1 MKKRATSLILILCLL
16 LSILPVGLG
25 YSVSAAEPV
34 ELIAFG
40 EAGTVQATAFP
51 QTRRTGEALP
61 AGTGGTVTR
70 AQWIQE
76 LVKAFDM
83 TVEEAHAPDNY
94 FSDLTGEESFYRDI
108 LVAVQ
113 FGIVDIPAGEAF
125 YPQNAATREF
135 AAQTLNSC
143 LGFLH
148 DSSEGYTFSES
159 GTVAYPDAIQIAIDR
174 GWFALSG
181 GSFLPTQAITGAEKT
196 AMLTDAATVL
206 ESRTIDTGYENTYT
220 FEKNVIEIPRGA
232 DVEILQG
239 VVTIESCPKTLKS
252 GDVFVV
258 WYQSVPCAFVAN
270 AVTTAGTT
278 TTVKA
283 TAITDGSA
291 VTDADAQGI
300 LDAEFAQFVPDEGTE
315 VVYVDEAT
323 GDEYSDAGEADRA
336 IAAHQAT
343 RGTRKLKA
351 LQLKKTVKLGGD
363 QSITVS
369 ARIKNPVL
377 TYKFSIRNRTASV
390 VLKADYEMSVTAS
403 ADWTNQLLGVKEIVF
418 GFWGCPGVG
427 GIKLAARYD
436 VGGSVSGIYSGSL
449 CIGAEYQRGSGF
461 SIPREFK
468 SKGFSFVIEAKMKAG
483 IWISLGINDV
493 PANMLVGNVAAEF
506 GVNGSV
512 SVNNNTDHQAP
523 KVCVHTAIYLYLNM
537 DVNLSYNFGVKSDDF
552 SRHEMIW
559 TESTSP
565 VRVVHHYEDGKEV
578 GICTR
583 SHSGGGGGGTGKY
596 YTPGTSNYWNSGW
609 GGGIGGTAY
618 DAHGKPIPIYEY
630 TVSDGAATLTKYNGV
645 GTSVVI
651 PRTIDGYT
659 IVAIG
664 GNAFSHNQRL
674 EAVSIPDTVTV
685 LKEFAFSGCTALETV
700 NLPDSVT
707 ELDYHAFSEC
717 KSLNWIRLPKHI
729 KRLGGA
735 VFTGCDSL
743 KSIFIPK
750 SLKTAETYANFNCG
764 PFYDSGLERVTFE
777 EGTTAVAANLFRGAK
792 KLKSVTLLET
802 MTSIGDHAFDGC
814 AALREIQIPDSVT
827 ELGAFAF
834 QFCTSLNAIT
844 LPDSISAIKEYT
856 FHGCDALEELALPD
870 SVREIGFHAFSY
882 CEKLRSVKLPARLKQ
897 LGGTAFTGCKNL
909 KSICIPKSL
918 ESAGTYTDYRYGA
931 FYGSGLETATFE
943 EGTTAVAA
951 NLFRGADQ
959 LKAVTLTDTMTAI
972 GANAFEGCTALQ
984 EIQIPDSVT
993 SIGGYAFRDSG
1004 LRSFRLPS
1012 SVTELGGNVF
1022 ERCTALTEFTWDS
1035 PVQQLPPFTFCGCTA
1050 LTAFEIPNAVT
1061 SVGACAFYGC
1071 SSLAKVTGG
1080 QRVASLGEN
1089 AFYECKALKE
1099 IALSPALTTI
1109 GTKAFSLCTA
1119 LENIVIPDGVE
1130 KLGAYSFAGCTAL
1143 KSVVIPDNV
1152 LELGVYCFDGCS
1164 ALKEVRL
1171 GSGLM
1176 VIPDYAFS
1184 NCGALESLVLPYR
1197 IQRVGYYA
1205 FKNDGKLRSVTVPRG
1220 TTAIE
1225 ESAFSYPGRLTIY
1238 GVSGTYAETFAVQI
1252 GATFA
1257 AISKPATAV
1266 TLRKTELQLGRNAL
1280 ERLVVTITP
1289 ADFTDEV
1296 TWTSSDPSV
1305 AVVNDAGLVQAVGVG
1320 QSTITV
1326 TAGTVSA
1333 KCTVTVSE
1341 QHAHSYTAK
1350 VTAPT
1355 CTERGYTTHTCTCG
1369 DSYVDAY
1376 TDALGHD
1383 WGAPSYVWAAN
1394 NGTVTATR
1402 VCKRDGSHVET
1413 EKGAITS
1420 KVTKEATYEAEGE
1433 ITYTATFTNAA
1444 FTTQTKTAAT
1454 PKLGKPAPAENP
1466 FTDVRSGQYYYDP
1479 VLWAVANEVTSG
1491 TSATTFSPDNGCTR
1505 AQVVTFLWRAAG
1517 QPKPTTD
1524 SNPFRDVKNG
1534 TYYYD
1539 AVLWAVEQGITAG
1552 TSTTTFSPDD
1562 TCTRA
1567 QIVTF
1572 LWRFEGQPT
1581 PVSAANPFADV
1592 RLSAYFGKAVL
1603 WAVENGIT
1611 NGTSATTFS
1620 PEATCTR
1627 AQVVT
1632 FLYRDMLS

>member
-16 LSILPVGLG
+16 LSILPAGLG
-25 YSVSAAEPV
+25 YSVSAAEPM

-51 QTRRTGEALP
+51 QTRKTGEALP
-61 AGTGGTVTR
+61 AGTGGAVTR

-125 YPQNAATREF
+125 DPQNAATREF

-181 GSFLPTQAITGAEKT
+181 GSFLPAQAITAAEKT
-196 AMLTDAATVL
+196 AMLADAAAVL

-232 DVEILQG
+232 EVEILQG

-291 VTDADAQGI
+291 VTDADAQGL

-323 GDEYSDAGEADRA
+323 GAEYSDASEADRA

-343 RGTRKLKA
+343 RGTKKLKA

-377 TYKFSIRNRTASV
+377 TYKFSMRNRTASV

-403 ADWTNQLLGVKEIVF
+403 VDVTNPLLGVKEIVF

-427 GIKLAARYD
+427 GIKLAARYN

-512 SVNNNTDHQAP
+512 SVTNYTDNQAP
-523 KVCVHTAIYLYLNM
+523 KACVHTAIYLYLNM

-583 SHSGGGGGGTGKY
+583 SYSGGGGGTGKY

-674 EAVSIPDTVTV
+674 EAVTIPDTVTV

-700 NLPDSVT
+700 NLTDSVT

-717 KSLNWIRLPKHI
+717 KSLSWIQLPAHI
-729 KRLGGA
+729 ERLGGA

-750 SLKTAETYANFNCG
+750 SLKTAETYTSFYCG

-777 EGTTAVAANLFRGAK
+777 EGTTAVVANLFRGAK
-792 KLKSVTLLET
+792 KLKSVTLLES

-814 AALREIQIPDSVT
+814 AALKEIQIPASVT

-834 QFCTSLNAIT
+834 QFCTSLNAIV

-856 FHGCDALEELALPD
+856 FHGCDALEEIALPD

-882 CEKLRSVKLPARLKQ
+882 CENLRSVKLPARLKQ
-897 LGGTAFTGCKNL
+897 LGGTVFTGCENL

-918 ESAGTYTDYRYGA
+918 ESAGTYTSYQYGA

-943 EGTTAVAA
+943 AGTTSVVA
-951 NLFRGADQ
+951 NLFRGADK
-959 LKAVTLTDTMTAI
+959 LKSVTLLDTMTSI
-972 GANAFEGCTALQ
+972 GANAFDGCAALQ

-1012 SVTELGGNVF
+1012 SVTELGVNLF
-1022 ERCTALTEFTWDS
+1022 ERCEALTEVTWDS
-1035 PVQQLPPFTFCGCTA
+1035 PVDQIPEHMFTDCTA
-1050 LTAFEIPNAVT
+1050 LKTFDIPETVT
-1061 SVGACAFYGC
+1061 SVGFCAFYGC
-1071 SSLAKVTGG
+1071 SALTKVTGG
-1080 QRVASLGEN
+1080 QNVERLGDYT
-1089 AFYECKALKE
+1089 FYQCSALKE
-1099 IALSPALTTI
+1099 IAISPVLTTI
-1109 GTKAFSLCTA
+1109 GLKAFQECTA
-1119 LENIVIPDGVE
+1119 LTAMVLPDSISGI
-1130 KLGAYSFAGCTAL
+1130 GAYA
-1143 KSVVIPDNV
+1143 
-1152 LELGVYCFDGCS
+1152 FDGCA
-1164 ALKEVRL
+1164 ALREVQL
-1171 GSGLM
+1171 GSGLTA
-1176 VIPDYAFS
+1176 IPDRAFS
-1184 NCGALESLVLPYR
+1184 NCGALESIILPYHVR
-1197 IQRVGYYA
+1197 TIGSNA
-1205 FKNDGKLRSVTVPRG
+1205 FLNDVKLTAVTIPRG
-1220 TTAIE
+1220 TTQIAE
-1225 ESAFSYPGRLTIY
+1225 NAFSYPARLTIY
-1238 GVSGTYAETFAVQI
+1238 GVSGSYAETYADQI
-1252 GATFA
+1252 GAAFV

-1266 TLRKTELQLGRNAL
+1266 SLRKTELQLGRNAS

-1296 TWTSSDPSV
+1296 TWTSSDPGV
-1305 AVVNDAGLVQAVGVG
+1305 AVVNDTGLVQAIGVG
-1320 QSTITV
+1320 QCTITV

-1333 KCTVTVSE
+1333 ECIVTVGE
-1341 QHAHSYTAK
+1341 QHVHDYTEK
-1350 VTAPT
+1350 ITPPT
-1355 CTERGYTTHTCTCG
+1355 CTERGYTTHTCACG
-1369 DSYVDAY
+1369 ESYVDAY

-1383 WGAPSYVWAAN
+1383 WGAPSYAWAAN

-1413 EKGAITS
+1413 EKGAIAS

-1581 PVSAANPFADV
+1581 PVSAANPFTDV
-1592 RLSAYFGKAVL
+1592 QLSAYFGKAVL

-1632 FLYRDMLS
+1632 FLYRDMLN